1 VLHAVLNP
9 CISLLTWQIV
19 VRGIPWAYT
28 WKELKD
34 MFAEI
39 GEVERADVVYGEDGR
54 SRVGGGPRHHCSAQ
68 TTRLSYETRTAAAQ
82 IVRHIEIASCG
93 SQCRRAAMHAT
104 HLRMLH
110 ACLACP

>member
-1 VLHAVLNP
+1 
-9 CISLLTWQIV
+9 

-54 SRVGGGPRHHCSAQ
+54 SRVGGGAVHPLSQVFEARSLPCGCVCSM
-68 TTRLSYETRTAAAQ
+68 
-82 IVRHIEIASCG
+82 
-93 SQCRRAAMHAT
+93 MHDIFVILLKA
-104 HLRMLH
+104 HWLCMF
-110 ACLACP
+110 C